1 MNIETPKE
9 AVLKMRG
16 AGMTQ
21 REIVAALK
29 LEGVAT
35 TQETISRI
43 GSGAIKSP
51 SYMLAIALMKLAA
64 FSEVA

>member
-1 MNIETPKE
+1 
-9 AVLKMRG
+9 MRG